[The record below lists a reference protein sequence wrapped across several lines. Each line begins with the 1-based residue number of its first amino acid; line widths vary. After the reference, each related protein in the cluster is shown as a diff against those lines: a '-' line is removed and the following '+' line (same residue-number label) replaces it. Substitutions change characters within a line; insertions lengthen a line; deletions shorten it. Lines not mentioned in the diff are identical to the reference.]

1 MAGRSALLMDGSN
14 GKKKAT
20 RKQPYFIHRKD
31 GKPIFMAAIGSTP
44 FERGDEAEGF
54 LIVTAAA
61 DKGLIDIHDRRP
73 LVMTSEAAREWMR
86 QDIGGKEA
94 EEIAADGAVSADHFI
109 WHPVSRAVGN
119 VKNQGPEL
127 IETIE

>member
-1 MAGRSALLMDGSN
+1 MEKEGD
-14 GKKKAT
+14 K
-20 RKQPYFIHRKD
+20 KQPYFIHRKD

-119 VKNQGPEL
+119 VKIRGQN
-127 IETIE
+127 